1 MKKDQKTKSF
11 TPSPQWKV
19 LIIFA
24 LFFIAIYMLQRY
36 SISTSVPVRHTIA
49 YSQFLEQLDAGNIS
63 SVTIKKL
70 HIAGQ
75 FYNEALIPLHKDQ
88 EPTSVKDFKTQ
99 LPTFQGEGLIEK
111 LRSRRVEIRVESSEE
126 GSFFWQ
132 FLIGILPWVIIIGVW
147 MLVMRGAR
155 QVGGGA
161 GGLFTFGQSKAT
173 LFDVKK
179 PKVTYCEVAGMDNV
193 KKELTEVIEFLKDP
207 GKFEKIGQ
215 KCQRAY
221 CL

>member
-99 LPTFQGEGLIEK
+99 LPTFQGE
-111 LRSRRVEIRVESSEE
+111 
-126 GSFFWQ
+126 
-132 FLIGILPWVIIIGVW
+132 
-147 MLVMRGAR
+147 
-155 QVGGGA
+155 
-161 GGLFTFGQSKAT
+161 
-173 LFDVKK
+173 D
-179 PKVTYCEVAGMDNV
+179 
-193 KKELTEVIEFLKDP
+193 
-207 GKFEKIGQ
+207 
-215 KCQRAY
+215 
-221 CL
+221 